1 MDVEEIQEKERE
13 FDKIINIL
21 GEYSYVEYTRCTFH
35 NHLFMN
41 ATVNGSVKFV
51 DCSFEGN
58 SRLIIEGGDYKKD
71 FTLSFKKADGIYI
84 KGGKFNNFH
93 LGYWGSGSSVNE
105 LFIDQIQNI
114 DGKLQFNKL
123 TANLLFLRGQNDTV
137 QFVFE
142 DCKFSKVNIYRLN
155 NKSTLRFQNIGS
167 TGLKGS
173 EFNIQDSN
181 LGTSDF
187 FLVNFDS
194 FQEVNIRSSFIANSI
209 FIDCKLLN
217 PIQAKVGS
225 GVGKGEIDMVSL
237 NITNA
242 ETSLKQHSDEEF
254 LNIFEFTKEEQINKL
269 LEDKKHLK
277 TLEEADVQQQIGYR
291 KENYK
296 QLKYSF
302 YKTGDRISEK
312 LFHGR
317 EMEEFMK
324 MDIPLSDKLIL
335 KFSKWSSD
343 FGQSVSRPF
352 WVNGGIHILLCVI
365 LFGILNYQGYYFT
378 LKTPS
383 WSAFCSAMNEGLYL
397 FLPLKAFNKD
407 ILLFDVIMKINSGFF
422 IYNILRASRKFYH

>member
-1 MDVEEIQEKERE
+1 MEKRSINEEERE
-13 FDKIINIL
+13 FKQEQIIFS
-21 GEYSYVEYTRCTFH
+21 GYEYIKYTRCTFYADVH
-35 NHLFMN
+35 MK
-41 ATVNGSVKFV
+41 ATVEGEVEFI
-51 DCSFEGN
+51 DCIFKGN
-58 SRLIIEGGDYKKD
+58 SRFFIEGGEYKND
-71 FTLSFKKADGIYI
+71 FTLNFNELYELQIFGGKFTNFHLGKWGSGSKIDGIYI
-84 KGGKFNNFH
+84 YHIEKIEGK
-93 LGYWGSGSSVNE
+93 
-105 LFIDQIQNI
+105 IQFSRVQSNALHI
-114 DGKLQFNKL
+114 S
-123 TANLLFLRGQNDTV
+123 GQNENT
-137 QFVFE
+137 QFAFE
-142 DCKFSKVNIYRLN
+142 DSKFTRVNVYRLN

-187 FLVNFDS
+187 FLVDFDS

-225 GVGKGEIDMVSL
+225 GVSKGEIDMVSL
-237 NITNA
+237 NINNS

-254 LNIFEFTKEEQINKL
+254 LNIFEFTKEEQNKKL
-269 LEDKKHLK
+269 LEYKKQLK

-352 WVNGGIHILLCVI
+352 WVNGGIHVLLCVF
-365 LFGILNYQGYYFT
+365 LFGVLNYQGYYFT

-383 WSAFCSAMNEGLYL
+383 WCAFRSAMNEGLYL